1 MGSKHSKGA
10 KKGAQPYPQAQA
22 PPQQPYG
29 QQPPQ
34 QPAHRPNENP
44 YGDRQHKHDKHDR
57 HSYDGPRYPNGREAT
72 GYYPEGY
79 SPVNYNQAGHGTW
92 GEREQHHTIP
102 VNYDRTGPRPPPR
115 PNTVPGEIIELTPS
129 TFNACLLDP
138 TKFVAVAFYAPWCN
152 TPFMSQLL
160 DAVAGGVERYSDIV
174 ITRVDAEKYKDIFAH
189 FDCTTL
195 PGLIFF
201 PKVCTCQLNI
211 TPLSAASP
219 TEKRRQALGW
229 GRRASYLEINR
240 WPD

>member
-1 MGSKHSKGA
+1 M
-10 KKGAQPYPQAQA
+10 
-22 PPQQPYG
+22 
-29 QQPPQ
+29 
-34 QPAHRPNENP
+34 
-44 YGDRQHKHDKHDR
+44 
-57 HSYDGPRYPNGREAT
+57 
-72 GYYPEGY
+72 
-79 SPVNYNQAGHGTW
+79 NYNQAGHGTW

-129 TFNACLLDP
+129 TFNACVLDP